1 MPKQTVERHNIRMP
15 KDLDARIMQE
25 WGRRIQRNRGS
36 VSYTEVVVDL
46 VRRGLDTLTDQVPE

>member
-46 VRRGLDTLTDQVPE
+46 VRRGLEALTDQGPE